1 MKYDDASWHHG
12 DTYPADLPR
21 DAASTQAG
29 MFLVWAILR
38 GMGGAVRPRGS
49 TDRLALLSARQITPG
64 QFLLQH
70 CSQTLT
76 DQDLNKDGNAFA
88 RAYYDAEG
96 TLYLGDYDAVLTGDL
111 ASTYHVADT
120 WANFDQLAPA
130 LDVRLAQ
137 WRAGTLGGPLPPDC
151 LPKRPWWKWR

>member
-12 DTYPADLPR
+12 DTFPTDLPL

-38 GMGGAVRPRGS
+38 GLGASRPRGS
-49 TDRLALLSARQITPG
+49 ADRLALLTARQISPG
-64 QFLLQH
+64 QFLVQQ
-70 CSQTLT
+70 CQATLT

-88 RAYYDAEG
+88 GAYYDADG
-96 TLYLGDYDAVLTGDL
+96 TLYLADYDAVLTGEL
-111 ASTYHVADT
+111 PSTYHVADT
-120 WANFDQLAPA
+120 WANFDLLVPA
-130 LDVRLAQ
+130 LDARLAQ
-137 WRAGTLGGPLPPDC
+137 WRAGTLGGPLPPGC